1 MAKHRLYSERAPF
14 FGLRT
19 SHLQTSNYPG
29 SGAVIQSLFF
39 KDYYLFPGV
48 DEINESELHL

>member
-1 MAKHRLYSERAPF
+1 MAKNRFFSERAPF
-14 FGLRT
+14 FGLRA

-39 KDYYLFPGV
+39 KGCYLFPGV
-48 DEINESELHL
+48 DEINESELHF